1 MASSRR
7 DPRTDNIIV
16 RAYAGVNPETG
27 KPRSISRTLPA
38 DATDA
43 QVEEAERELDA
54 QAAVIKGNAQMMT
67 LGGVVDYYLDGLEIA
82 GASPTTVSSYKS
94 YRKRHVKPRIGSV
107 YFDKAT
113 NATFSTFY
121 RDLRTPKEKGG
132 AGLAASTV
140 KKIHA
145 FLSGCFTTLLSDGII
160 DRNPLAGVKVPT
172 AKSPEAKPLMPK
184 DMTKLVAYLKKQLA
198 TPVTDDA
205 SFETFMLA
213 VLVWSDLH
221 TGARRG
227 ELAGFQTQ
235 HWARVGKKMAYRVVR
250 VLVQVR
256 EKGASEVVTAKEP
269 KSEKSKR
276 NITADAETASVMATY
291 LSVRQLV
298 LAEHGVAVDAET
310 PLFCHADGT
319 YLKPSWITDAF
330 KALAAK
336 LELERGTHLH
346 TLRHTHATYLIQK
359 GYDLRTI
366 QERLGHASSKTTMDI
381 YGHLLPGR
389 DVEAA
394 EAFSEITREL
404 GELAIQQ
411 ETSMYAPICPR
422 TGETCCRFTKEDEDA

>member
-7 DPRTDNIIV
+7 DPRTGNIIV
-16 RAYAGVNPETG
+16 RAYAGVNPDTG
-27 KPRSISRTLPA
+27 KPRTLSRTLPA

-43 QVEEAERELDA
+43 QVKATERELDA
-54 QAAVIKGNAQMMT
+54 QAAVIKGNVKMMT
-67 LGGVVDYYLDGLEIA
+67 IGGVVDYYLDGLEIA
-82 GASPTTVSSYKS
+82 GASPTTISSYKS
-94 YRKRHVKPRIGSV
+94 YAKRHVKPRIGSV

-113 NATFSTFY
+113 NATFSTIY
-121 RDLRTPKEKGG
+121 RELRMPKEKGG
-132 AGLAASTV
+132 AGLSASTV

-160 DRNPLAGVKVPT
+160 ERNPLAGVKVPT

-184 DMTKLVAYLKKQLA
+184 DMSALVAYLKEQLA

-205 SFETFMLA
+205 SFEDYMFA
-213 VLVWSDLH
+213 VLIWCDLH
-221 TGARRG
+221 TGVRRG
-227 ELAGFQTQ
+227 ELAGFQSQ
-235 HWARVGKKMAYRVVR
+235 HWTRLGEKMAFRVAR

-256 EKGASEVVTAKEP
+256 EHGAYDVVTAKEP

-276 NITADAETASVMATY
+276 NVTADAETAQVMATY
-291 LSVRQLV
+291 LAVRQLV
-298 LAEHGVAVDAET
+298 LAEHGVSVNAET

-319 YLKPSWITDAF
+319 YLKPSWITKQF

-336 LELERGTHLH
+336 LDLARGTHLH

-404 GELAIQQ
+404 GELAISQ
-411 ETSMYAPICPR
+411 ETSMYAPVCPR
-422 TGETCCRFTKEDEDA
+422 TGETCCRFTKEGEDA